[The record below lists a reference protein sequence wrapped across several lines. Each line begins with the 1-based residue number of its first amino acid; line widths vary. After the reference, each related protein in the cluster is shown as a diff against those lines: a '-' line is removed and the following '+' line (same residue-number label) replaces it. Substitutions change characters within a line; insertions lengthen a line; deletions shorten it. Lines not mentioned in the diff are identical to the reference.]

1 MTELIARYDRS
12 HAVVIGIN
20 KYADPHFKPGGDPV
34 AAAKTMAKVL
44 AARPHHFEAVTLFDK
59 QASRQAI
66 LDALAKLTTTAAHD
80 RVLVVFTGA
89 AYALR
94 DRFGKE
100 QAYLAAADTKYNDDA
115 SAISVEDLTGW
126 WPRAGARH
134 IAFFLDAP
142 VSREALGLTHAA
154 PTADPV
160 SMMEKSAIQA
170 VSAANGGSI
179 ADPIVEALSLPEGI
193 PGLYTL
199 TDLGFYLQ
207 RGRGESAHGPQ
218 FGHLPGSQFSDMV
231 FYPRTDRDPS
241 PLSTANEFQDGVGPA
256 TITAYRTE
264 SFDRAEAD
272 ARRAALKRPTLT
284 SKSKR
289 ATSPLVVIIL
299 AILVLA
305 ALAAAAYA
313 MGLLPIP

>member
-12 HAVVIGIN
+12 HAVVIGIT
-20 KYADPHFKPGGDPV
+20 KYTDSHFKPGGNP
-34 AAAKTMAKVL
+34 AAGARAIAKVL
-44 AARPHHFEAVTLFDK
+44 TARPHLFEVVTLLDK
-59 QASRQAI
+59 QASRASI

-80 RVLVVFTGA
+80 RVVVVFAGA
-89 AYALR
+89 AYSLR

-100 QAYLAAADTKYNDDA
+100 QAYLAATDTKYNDDA
-115 SAISVEDLTGW
+115 SAISLEELTGW

-142 VSREALGLTHAA
+142 VSRDALDLTHAA
-154 PTADPV
+154 PTVDPV
-160 SMMEKSAIQA
+160 NMMEKSAIQA
-170 VSAANGGSI
+170 VSAATGGSI
-179 ADPIVEALSLPEGI
+179 AEPIVEALSLPEGI

-207 RGRGESAHGPQ
+207 RGRGEHGPQ

-231 FYPRTDRDPS
+231 FYPRTERDPS
-241 PLSTANEFQDGVGPA
+241 PLSAGGEFQDGAAKA
-256 TITAYRTE
+256 TIMGNRTE

-272 ARRAALKRPTLT
+272 ARMAALKRPTLT
-284 SKSKR
+284 SRPKQK
-289 ATSPLVVIIL
+289 TSPLVVIIL

-305 ALAAAAYA
+305 ALAGAAFA
-313 MGLLPIP
+313 MGLLPVR